1 MSSHITKVD
10 RRHRS
15 TCLASGRGG
24 VGDVIVPHRE
34 EAEGLRNCHSAPH
47 GGVGKR
53 PSGERR
59 AVTRT
64 MTILAT
70 LAAATLSGCGG
81 CDGGADAP
89 PDAAPTYDQCAS
101 AGPAFVRDATLAL
114 TGHRPSSQ
122 REVDAYVALY
132 DQAAAALA
140 AGTSTESPR
149 AVVARALLAKPE
161 VRDRWVVHFMDALR
175 VTRVEDQTQEACW
188 GEALRPSVVPELA
201 AAVRDN
207 PASGAGPGVPFTML
221 DLARSAV
228 ALDDLTPIYRGHLF
242 ALVSR
247 PIAAANVPDVEAELA
262 RREDFGTVFDATYLN
277 RDIVCLGCH
286 NSTAAITDR
295 EDPAL
300 DRHWPLAGQVDLAL
314 FGAPTG
320 IAPERAHAPFRFDGF
335 VVERGGRT
343 PWGMSPE
350 CGRFAP
356 AAAIP
361 DDLAMIDGHLGSLM
375 GRRLT
380 VFDLDAALKQGF
392 DTLRGSG
399 LMVAPD
405 GTVAD
410 PDAALAAM
418 VAASIVE
425 SVWTEIVGT
434 PLTIANYFPRN
445 QAARDELQRLT
456 DGFVTNGYSLDAL
469 LVAIVS
475 SDYFSRLPP
484 EAGCGASPY
493 TYPAIYDPWVIDD
506 SDETRRG
513 NGPGDAV
520 AALST
525 RTLLSAAYA
534 ALEWPAPT
542 GEQFPLD
549 EEGCEELSCGDL
561 AGACN
566 FGACCETYAVKC
578 QGQPATRDPAE
589 LPFQRTI
596 GAFLKNG
603 ERGFRGLDF
612 QARLG
617 WEDRFG
623 ACAKPAQLTGDD
635 FVDRALA
642 LGRQTPGAT
651 VGDVVALVKDRLVGE
666 PIAPAPADGGPA
678 EAAAIEALIG
688 APLSAPAADLDAA
701 GLRRLCGVLLSSP
714 QFVLSGVAGAGGP
727 APALTLPGDRF
738 DDACARIRDA
748 GLSGWT
754 ITCNPDK
761 LTATPTAP
769 PPAM

>member
-1 MSSHITKVD
+1 
-10 RRHRS
+10 
-15 TCLASGRGG
+15 
-24 VGDVIVPHRE
+24 
-34 EAEGLRNCHSAPH
+34 
-47 GGVGKR
+47 
-53 PSGERR
+53 
-59 AVTRT
+59 
-64 MTILAT
+64 
-70 LAAATLSGCGG
+70 
-81 CDGGADAP
+81 
-89 PDAAPTYDQCAS
+89 
-101 AGPAFVRDATLAL
+101 
-114 TGHRPSSQ
+114 
-122 REVDAYVALY
+122 
-132 DQAAAALA
+132 
-140 AGTSTESPR
+140 
-149 AVVARALLAKPE
+149 
-161 VRDRWVVHFMDALR
+161 
-175 VTRVEDQTQEACW
+175 
-188 GEALRPSVVPELA
+188 
-201 AAVRDN
+201 
-207 PASGAGPGVPFTML
+207 
-221 DLARSAV
+221 
-228 ALDDLTPIYRGHLF
+228 
-242 ALVSR
+242 
-247 PIAAANVPDVEAELA
+247 
-262 RREDFGTVFDATYLN
+262 
-277 RDIVCLGCH
+277 
-286 NSTAAITDR
+286 
-295 EDPAL
+295 
-300 DRHWPLAGQVDLAL
+300 
-314 FGAPTG
+314 
-320 IAPERAHAPFRFDGF
+320 
-335 VVERGGRT
+335 
-343 PWGMSPE
+343 
-350 CGRFAP
+350 
-356 AAAIP
+356 
-361 DDLAMIDGHLGSLM
+361 
-375 GRRLT
+375 
-380 VFDLDAALKQGF
+380 
-392 DTLRGSG
+392 
-399 LMVAPD
+399 
-405 GTVAD
+405 
-410 PDAALAAM
+410 
-418 VAASIVE
+418 
-425 SVWTEIVGT
+425 VWTEIVGT